1 MDMGTSLL
9 PQLDLFADPVRA
21 RLLLLLE
28 PRELSVGDL
37 GEVLQLPQPTM
48 SRHLKALADQGWVT
62 SRADGTSRLYRA
74 NTRSQSEALGELWRL
89 VRAEVEGSAEVRKDL
104 ERVRHVLAQRQAR
117 EGFFDGAAGE
127 WDELRT
133 ELFAPR
139 FELLGL
145 LGLMDPSWTVGD
157 LGCGTG
163 HFALAAASFVKQVI
177 AVDGSSA
184 MLDVARTRLA
194 ERNNVELRQ
203 GDLASLP
210 IADASL
216 DLAVLN
222 LVLPYAGDPGQV
234 IREAARVLKP
244 GCRVLVVDLQPHDQV
259 ELRQRFGQQWQG
271 FSAATLRT
279 WFDEAQLTAVR
290 QVALPAEP
298 HARGPLLFTAV
309 AFKSSP
315 EGAPTRSVS

>member
-1 MDMGTSLL
+1 M
-9 PQLDLFADPVRA
+9 
-21 RLLLLLE
+21 
-28 PRELSVGDL
+28 
-37 GEVLQLPQPTM
+37 
-48 SRHLKALADQGWVT
+48 
-62 SRADGTSRLYRA
+62 
-74 NTRSQSEALGELWRL
+74 
-89 VRAEVEGSAEVRKDL
+89 
-104 ERVRHVLAQRQAR
+104 LAQRQAR
-117 EGFFDGAAGE
+117 EGFFEGAAGE

-145 LGLMDPSWTVGD
+145 LGLMDPTWVVGD

-163 HFALAAASFVKQVI
+163 HFALAASPFVKTVI

-194 ERNNVELRQ
+194 ELNNVELRQ

-210 IADASL
+210 IADATL
-216 DLAVLN
+216 DVAVLN

-244 GCRVLVVDLQPHDQV
+244 GGRVLVVDLQPHDQV

-271 FSAATLRT
+271 FSAATLRK
-279 WFDEAQLTAVR
+279 WFDQAQLTAVR

-315 EGAPTRSVS
+315 DGAPTRSVS

>member
-1 MDMGTSLL
+1 MGTSLL

-37 GEVLQLPQPTM
+37 GEITQLPQPTM
-48 SRHLKALADQGWVT
+48 SRHLKALAEQGWVT
-62 SRADGTSRLYRA
+62 SRAEGTSRLYRA
-74 NTRSQSEALGELWRL
+74 NTRAQAEPLGDLWRL
-89 VRAEVEGSAEVRKDL
+89 VRAEVQGTAEVRRDQ

-117 EGFFDGAAGE
+117 EGFFEGAAGA

-145 LGLMDPSWTVGD
+145 LGLLEPTWVVGD

-163 HFALAAASFVKQVI
+163 HFALAASPFVKAVI
-177 AVDGSSA
+177 GVDGSRA

-194 ERNNVELRQ
+194 ELGNVELRQ

-210 IADASL
+210 IADGSL
-216 DLAVLN
+216 DVAVLN
-222 LVLPYAGDPGQV
+222 LVLPYASDPGRV
-234 IREAARVLKP
+234 ILEAARVLRP
-244 GCRVLVVDLQPHDQV
+244 GGRVLVVDLQPHDQV

-271 FSAATLRT
+271 FSTAQMRQ
-279 WFDEAQLTAVR
+279 WFDQAQLTAVR

-298 HARGPLLFTAV
+298 HARGPLLFAAV

-315 EGAPTRSVS
+315 DRAPTRSVS

>member
-1 MDMGTSLL
+1 
-9 PQLDLFADPVRA
+9 
-21 RLLLLLE
+21 
-28 PRELSVGDL
+28 
-37 GEVLQLPQPTM
+37 M

-74 NTRSQSEALGELWRL
+74 NTRSRSEALGELWRL

-139 FELLGL
+139 VELLGL
-145 LGLMDPSWTVGD
+145 LGLMDPSWMVGD

-244 GCRVLVVDLQPHDQV
+244 GGRVLVVDLQPHDQV

-315 EGAPTRSVS
+315 DGAPTRSVS